1 MTYLTNNEL
10 AAKIKAELLLVEH
23 HVGKHRLE
31 KLHKL
36 LHRAETRL
44 TTLGILEPE
53 ISTQSGGS
61 GDPKPPADDP
71 GIPG

>member
-1 MTYLTNNEL
+1 MHLTNNEL
-10 AAKIKAELLLVEH
+10 AAKIKAELLDVEH

-44 TTLGILEPE
+44 TTLGILEPV
-53 ISTQSGGS
+53 IMPMSGGS
-61 GDPKPPADDP
+61 GDDKPPADDP
-71 GIPG
+71 GTPG